1 MKQGTIT
8 LRGVQPV
15 SGACGLLAGLV
26 VARGE
31 ATISF
36 DNFQAILFHPQRPLS
51 PPAAYQ
57 PALFMRVRDEN
68 AETPSETGAWS
79 PECLRRT

>member
-1 MKQGTIT
+1 MKQGTTT

-15 SGACGLLAGLV
+15 RGACGLLTGLL

-36 DNFQAILFHPQRPLS
+36 DNFHAIPFYSQRPLS
-51 PPAAYQ
+51 LPAAY
-57 PALFMRVRDEN
+57 
-68 AETPSETGAWS
+68 
-79 PECLRRT
+79 

>member
-1 MKQGTIT
+1 MKQGTTT

-31 ATISF
+31 VAISF
-36 DNFQAILFHPQRPLS
+36 DNLHAIPLYS
-51 PPAAYQ
+51 
-57 PALFMRVRDEN
+57 
-68 AETPSETGAWS
+68 
-79 PECLRRT
+79 

>member
-15 SGACGLLAGLV
+15 TGACGLLAGLV

-31 ATISF
+31 VAISF
-36 DNFQAILFHPQRPLS
+36 DNLHAIPLYS
-51 PPAAYQ
+51 
-57 PALFMRVRDEN
+57 
-68 AETPSETGAWS
+68 
-79 PECLRRT
+79 